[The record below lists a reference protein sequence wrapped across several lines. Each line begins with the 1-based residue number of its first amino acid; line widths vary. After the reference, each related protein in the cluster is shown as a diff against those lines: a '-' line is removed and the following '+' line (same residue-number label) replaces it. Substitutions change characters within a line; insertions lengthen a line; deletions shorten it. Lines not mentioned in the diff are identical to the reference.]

1 MLRRSSACGRRQA
14 AHARW
19 HECCSRPLLHHWTN
33 DWRLHMKVRQVM
45 TADVYTVRPDAS
57 IFDIAELMRDEDI
70 GAVPVVEDEKLIGMV
85 TDRDIV
91 VRALAD
97 SRDVSQAN
105 ARSVMSGNLL
115 YCFDDQSVEEVL
127 DNMGEQQV
135 RRMPVVDRDKRLVGV
150 VSIGDLSAAA
160 PPDRSGE
167 SLSQISQPTH
177 H

>member
-1 MLRRSSACGRRQA
+1 
-14 AHARW
+14 
-19 HECCSRPLLHHWTN
+19 
-33 DWRLHMKVRQVM
+33 MKVRQVM
-45 TADVYTVRPDAS
+45 TADVYTVRPEAS

-70 GAVPVVEDEKLIGMV
+70 GAVPVVEDNKLIGMV

-97 SRDVSQAN
+97 SKDPSSAT
-105 ARSVMSGNLL
+105 ARTVMSSSLL

-160 PPDRSGE
+160 PADRAGE
-167 SLSQISQPTH
+167 SLSQISQPSH